1 MEDFVY
7 NDYASFKMENGEIIK
22 ALENSIITARFKHV
36 YEICEYIFDL
46 KMKEEE
52 ISNDLDDIFEYAFDY
67 LFTAYNNLNL
77 LKKEFFKSYSE
88 MEKIAKTINLYLYTL
103 DFITEFEDDPNYNE
117 NDKNKLEDFSNK
129 VLEMIENHVD
139 AEDGYFV
146 MLDEMTSTMF
156 SDYQSTL
163 QLFYEIYLNLGLGE

>member
-1 MEDFVY
+1 
-7 NDYASFKMENGEIIK
+7 
-22 ALENSIITARFKHV
+22 
-36 YEICEYIFDL
+36 
-46 KMKEEE
+46 
-52 ISNDLDDIFEYAFDY
+52 
-67 LFTAYNNLNL
+67 
-77 LKKEFFKSYSE
+77 